1 MVKRFLTLL
10 LTLLLPVVALA
21 ERPVVV
27 DDANLFTASEE
38 AQIEAAA
45 RTIVDTYQVDV
56 VVVTSYAPKPEQS
69 QAFADDYFDYNGYG
83 VGEDE
88 AGLLYL
94 IDMTNRVP
102 TISTKGVMIDYINDH
117 RLNELFDCSYD
128 ALASGRYG
136 YSTLQLLHQLE
147 NFMAEGIEEG
157 SFRYDAE
164 TGERLSGLYN
174 KLTTGEFIF
183 SVGAGLVV
191 MLAIITA
198 VSAKYQ
204 LRGQTYHYD
213 LDTNASF
220 QVSTDDE
227 KYIRSTVVHRN
238 KVDSNHGGGGSGGGM
253 GSSVHTSSS
262 GSFHGGGS
270 GRGF

>member
-1 MVKRFLTLL
+1 
-10 LTLLLPVVALA
+10 
-21 ERPVVV
+21 
-27 DDANLFTASEE
+27 
-38 AQIEAAA
+38 
-45 RTIVDTYQVDV
+45 
-56 VVVTSYAPKPEQS
+56 
-69 QAFADDYFDYNGYG
+69 
-83 VGEDE
+83 
-88 AGLLYL
+88 
-94 IDMTNRVP
+94 
-102 TISTKGVMIDYINDH
+102 
-117 RLNELFDCSYD
+117 
-128 ALASGRYG
+128 
-136 YSTLQLLHQLE
+136 
-147 NFMAEGIEEG
+147 
-157 SFRYDAE
+157 
-164 TGERLSGLYN
+164 
-174 KLTTGEFIF
+174 
-183 SVGAGLVV
+183 

>member
-10 LTLLLPVVALA
+10 LTLLLPVAALA
-21 ERPVVV
+21 ERPIVV
-27 DDANLFTASEE
+27 DDANLFTVSEE
-38 AQIEAAA
+38 AQIEAEA
-45 RTIVDTYQVDV
+45 RTIIDTYQVDV
-56 VVVTSYAPKPEQS
+56 VVVTSYDPKPEQS
-69 QAFADDYFDYNGYG
+69 QTFADDYFDYNGYG

-147 NFMAEGIEEG
+147 SFMAEGIEEG

-183 SVGAGLVV
+183 SVIIGLIV
-191 MLAIITA
+191 MLTIIIT

-204 LRGQTYHYD
+204 MRGQTYHYD
-213 LDTNASF
+213 VDANASF

-238 KVDSNHGGGGSGGGM
+238 KVDSNHGGGGSSGGM